1 MRPLNRLYLSGDE
14 VHLSDLNLVLEL
26 NACGRGFITAK
37 TETDY
42 TGKMV
47 RIDAGYTTQLYR
59 WFTGYVERSQPS
71 ENGFQRLFIREMVGI
86 FDKQWPCSFQHP
98 TLRSVTDWMAEHS
111 GLKFVLPDGV
121 KYTDT
126 QIPHFTHSGT
136 GYQLLAALGK
146 AFSIQDYIW
155 YQLPGGDVFTGSAAH
170 GMFAGKPVVIPDEFT
185 QAAAAGDSVTL
196 AVVPSLRPG
205 VEVNGRR
212 ITSIRMHNDDMT
224 LTWATQTP
232 DGKRVTKT
240 PFVRQAESAFPEL
253 ASGLHLPKFARVIA
267 PVENVSRGNIADP
280 FRPRYAVD
288 LQLLDADGNPDG
300 KTPVYPAVPL
310 PVPMAGHESGM
321 FQFPPEGTLVEVGFT
336 GGRPDKPFIRQT
348 LSQGNSLPDIQPG
361 EQLQQ
366 QRDGVSQRVTV
377 AGDWERQTDQTIRES
392 SMSRIIT
399 ADDETRTLIARE
411 TTVQATDKLTVLGT
425 ATLLAGAV
433 QHVASGDYAIGVGGN
448 YVASVKGDAQTE
460 ISGQQTSKVTGNIN
474 TETGGTLTEKIA
486 ALRKSVAAGGQQVI
500 GPTVHIGSEG
510 VNALTMMLETID
522 LLAELAQQCA
532 THTHSGT
539 GAPLQA
545 GAFSQTATKAGST
558 RSKYSKIIA

>member
-1 MRPLNRLYLSGDE
+1 
-14 VHLSDLNLVLEL
+14 
-26 NACGRGFITAK
+26 
-37 TETDY
+37 
-42 TGKMV
+42 
-47 RIDAGYTTQLYR
+47 
-59 WFTGYVERSQPS
+59 
-71 ENGFQRLFIREMVGI
+71 
-86 FDKQWPCSFQHP
+86 
-98 TLRSVTDWMAEHS
+98 
-111 GLKFVLPDGV
+111 
-121 KYTDT
+121 
-126 QIPHFTHSGT
+126 
-136 GYQLLAALGK
+136 
-146 AFSIQDYIW
+146 
-155 YQLPGGDVFTGSAAH
+155 
-170 GMFAGKPVVIPDEFT
+170 
-185 QAAAAGDSVTL
+185 
-196 AVVPSLRPG
+196 
-205 VEVNGRR
+205 
-212 ITSIRMHNDDMT
+212 
-224 LTWATQTP
+224 
-232 DGKRVTKT
+232 
-240 PFVRQAESAFPEL
+240 
-253 ASGLHLPKFARVIA
+253 
-267 PVENVSRGNIADP
+267 
-280 FRPRYAVD
+280 
-288 LQLLDADGNPDG
+288 
-300 KTPVYPAVPL
+300 
-310 PVPMAGHESGM
+310 MAGHESGM

-399 ADDETRTLIARE
+399 ADDEARTLIARE